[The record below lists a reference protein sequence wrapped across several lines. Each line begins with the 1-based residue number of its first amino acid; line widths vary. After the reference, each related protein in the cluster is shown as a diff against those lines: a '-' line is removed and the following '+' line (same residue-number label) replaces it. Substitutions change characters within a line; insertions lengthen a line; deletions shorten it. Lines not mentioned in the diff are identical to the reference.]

1 MPLFATGWPSSRLA
15 PCWQSCAGGPALA
28 LPYTALCTERHPRA
42 LRDAACNTSSASSGR
57 DWNQKSSTHSHA
69 LTHTQLTHDRDHRVA
84 RPGIAGVASRRSM
97 GCLPPG
103 RKVGNPSCAPLR
115 RCAASPGSA
124 LWRDGVLS
132 CTALHGVHIRVML
145 LVSPRLESS
154 LDGGLHVACCCSCG
168 TMARPAREGEG
179 VSVSVVKTRGDRNAA
194 SEASPKCNRAVR

>member
-57 DWNQKSSTHSHA
+57 DWNQNSSTHAHA

-115 RCAASPGSA
+115 RKPWTCPLARWRA
-124 LWRDGVLS
+124 L
-132 CTALHGVHIRVML
+132 LH
-145 LVSPRLESS
+145 
-154 LDGGLHVACCCSCG
+154 
-168 TMARPAREGEG
+168 RPARCAHP
-179 VSVSVVKTRGDRNAA
+179 RHAA
-194 SEASPKCNRAVR
+194 RLASPRILS